1 MASVRIARALVAL
14 GAVVLISTAVVPP
27 ARGDVLILTDG
38 AHLVGQLDAPQLSVL
53 THDGVVQ
60 AAPNDL
66 SEVRLGTIDGDVV
79 RYRTGRAVIGLV
91 DQPRYAVRLASGQ
104 TIVVER
110 RDVSL
115 IHFGR

>member
-14 GAVVLISTAVVPP
+14 GAVVLLSIAVVSP
-27 ARGDVLILTDG
+27 ARGDVLILTNG

-53 THDGVVQ
+53 TSDGVVQ
-60 AAPNDL
+60 VAPKDL
-66 SEVRLGTIDGDVV
+66 AEVRLGTIGGDVV
-79 RYRTGRAVIGLV
+79 RYRTGLAVIGLV

-110 RDVSL
+110 RHVSL
-115 IHFGR
+115 INFGR